1 MAYSIPLFALN
12 YDEQEQKAVLEV
24 LRSGW
29 ISMGPKTEELE
40 TAFAAHVGCR
50 YAIATSNCTTALHL
64 CLAALGLRPGDE
76 VIVPSMTFVATVN
89 SVGYVGAVPVFADI
103 VGNMDFSLDPDHVR
117 QLITPRTKA
126 LIPMHYAGFPC
137 DMPALESLAREH
149 KLSIIGD
156 AAHAPATRLK
166 GRHIGAFGDAACFS
180 FFANKNIACGE
191 GGMIVTNRPE
201 LAQQIRLLRSHGM
214 TSLSF
219 DRARGHASD
228 YNVIA
233 RGFNYRLDDIH
244 SALALSQLKKLP
256 EDTAAREEKFNR
268 YVEALQSLEGV
279 QVPYASAEPG
289 SSYHIFPLL
298 LSEGGTE
305 KRNAVRKALAERG
318 IQTSVH
324 YPPAHRFQIYSS
336 FKAVLPKTEWVADHE
351 ITLPLFAGLMDAQ
364 QEQVVK
370 ALQDSLEACGGM
382 EP

>member
-12 YDEQEQKAVLEV
+12 YDEQEQKAVLDV

-40 TAFAAHVGCR
+40 AAFAAHVGCP
-50 YAIATSNCTTALHL
+50 YAIAVSNCTTALHL
-64 CLAALGLRPGDE
+64 CLTALGLGPGDE

-89 SVGYVGAVPVFADI
+89 AVGYVGATPVFCDI
-103 VGNMDFSLDPDHVR
+103 LSPTDFSLDPAQVR

-126 LIPMHYAGFPC
+126 VLPMHYAGFPC
-137 DMPALESLAREH
+137 DMQALESIAREH
-149 KLSIIGD
+149 NLFLLSD
-156 AAHAPATRLK
+156 AAHAPATQCHGK
-166 GRHIGAFGDAACFS
+166 HIGQFGDAACFS

-191 GGMIVTNRPE
+191 GGMIVSRRPE
-201 LAQQIRLLRSHGM
+201 LAQRIRLLRSHGM

-228 YNVIA
+228 YDVIA

-244 SALALSQLKKLP
+244 AALAIAQLKKLAG
-256 EDTAAREEKFNR
+256 DTAAREQVFRR
-268 YVEALQSLEGV
+268 YVKALQSFGGI
-279 QVPYASAEPG
+279 QIPYASAPSG

-298 LSEGGTE
+298 LREGGTE
-305 KRNAVRKALAERG
+305 RRNSVRKALAERG

-324 YPPAHRFQIYSS
+324 YPPAHRFEIYSS
-336 FKAVLPKTEWVADHE
+336 LKAVLPKTEWVANHE
-351 ITLPLFAGLMDAQ
+351 ITLPLFAGLTEAQ

-370 ALQDSLEACGGM
+370 ALVDQIE
-382 EP
+382 